1 MTTFATRPDVVHS
14 TPAQVFVQCAGQTL
28 TLADATRN
36 ARGNYDAIVNSK
48 KALLDSRIA
57 FGRMCIALKRALGH
71 GKWMGYR
78 EEQGWHDKT
87 VDSAVRIAE
96 AVDAGTIDPATC
108 DSLRQAEI
116 AVGVRSANSHSGAN
130 LNGQGTQRTPLHATY
145 GVHDGWTNSHSGANL
160 NGFHGERE
168 PRPEFDE
175 DQHIFDCWPPEVR
188 AAFHAANED
197 NKRGGHGEWSPR
209 DFVAKSQDPIFYPP
223 HPFAAWQDLLYDGYW
238 PKPTIVPVT
247 ADEVAEEM
255 RALGEGDQATRRPV
269 ENKGPAEG
277 DDVHSPSADSPSSP
291 IALEVAEIGGVLVK
305 ATPEAI
311 AEIRQAH
318 EDAYE
323 EAEQLTLTG
332 LFAEAESRL
341 SQAIDRVRHGDV
353 TESQARRITTAI
365 TEILAEGRAA

>member
-1 MTTFATRPDVVHS
+1 M
-14 TPAQVFVQCAGQTL
+14 QG
-28 TLADATRN
+28 
-36 ARGNYDAIVNSK
+36 SK
-48 KALLDSRIA
+48 
-57 FGRMCIALKRALGH
+57 GG
-71 GKWMGYR
+71 
-78 EEQGWHDKT
+78 
-87 VDSAVRIAE
+87 
-96 AVDAGTIDPATC
+96 
-108 DSLRQAEI
+108 
-116 AVGVRSANSHSGAN
+116 
-130 LNGQGTQRTPLHATY
+130 QRT
-145 GVHDGWTNSHSGANL
+145 S
-160 NGFHGERE
+160 
-168 PRPEFDE
+168 
-175 DQHIFDCWPPEVR
+175 DQ
-188 AAFHAANED
+188 
-197 NKRGGHGEWSPR
+197 
-209 DFVAKSQDPIFYPP
+209 
-223 HPFAAWQDLLYDGYW
+223 
-238 PKPTIVPVT
+238 
-247 ADEVAEEM
+247 
-255 RALGEGDQATRRPV
+255 GEGDQATRRPV